1 MLYFEVPRFYPQR
14 RDVICWHGGT
24 VDNFAWLRC
33 SMKSFST
40 LRTDCVLIS
49 SWCCRAETDVE
60 HQVAHWYLDF
70 LMVDE
75 VTSMAISIHH
85 ERSTL

>member
-1 MLYFEVPRFYPQR
+1 MNVLLL
-14 RDVICWHGGT
+14 HGGT
-24 VDNFAWLRC
+24 VENFALAALLDELVLHLAHRLRLG
-33 SMKSFST
+33 FH
-40 LRTDCVLIS
+40 LGVAE
-49 SWCCRAETDVE
+49 AETDVE